1 METKCLHLLSIFCS
15 LSAMLCTHR
24 NNIYGIHFLLAFLI
38 VSCNQQEPTLRL
50 SCHDNSVYCTYDL
63 GASAPSISLILP
75 SFSRI
80 NALLQSRQANS
91 SVIIGFFS
99 NCVCPK
105 IG

>member
-1 METKCLHLLSIFCS
+1 METNSPHLLSIFCS
-15 LSAMLCTHR
+15 SDAMLGIPH
-24 NNIYGIHFLLAFLI
+24 NNIHDIRSLSVFLI
-38 VSCNQQEPTLRL
+38 VFYNRQEPTLRL
-50 SCHDNSVYCTYDL
+50 SCHDNSAYCTYDL
-63 GASAPSISLILP
+63 GASAPLISLILP

-91 SVIIGFFS
+91 SVIIGSFA